1 MSTPHQIVDEVAHAF
16 NSTTERKYWRA
27 YVGGSRLNPVVL
39 FKSRASMVEL
49 TFYPDSGIIAAGFNK
64 VSCSFGDYMIGLHRA
79 VSGVLLALKAS
90 GHQVNAPIDDKDGR
104 LRIEYDPTTRQSY
117 VTIARTS
124 DLWIEY
130 GTENIFKARE
140 PVL

>member
-49 TFYPDSGIIAAGFNK
+49 TFYPDSGVIAAGFNK
-64 VSCSFGDYMIGLHRA
+64 VSCSFGDYMIRT
-79 VSGVLLALKAS
+79 AS
-90 GHQVNAPIDDKDGR
+90 GR
-104 LRIEYDPTTRQSY
+104 LWRAASSQSIGSSSECPY
-117 VTIARTS
+117 R
-124 DLWIEY
+124 
-130 GTENIFKARE
+130 R
-140 PVL
+140 